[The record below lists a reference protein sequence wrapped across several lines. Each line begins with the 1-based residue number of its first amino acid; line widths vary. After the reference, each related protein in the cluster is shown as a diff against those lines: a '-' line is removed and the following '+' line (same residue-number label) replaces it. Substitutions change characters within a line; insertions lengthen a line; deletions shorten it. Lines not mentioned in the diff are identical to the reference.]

1 MKNKLIRNEKNF
13 LKLKKLKSLGKKI
26 ALCHGVFDVVHFG
39 HVSHFK
45 AAKKSGDILV
55 VSITEDKFVNK
66 GPGKPI
72 FNSKIRAEF
81 LSNLSCVD
89 YVIINNS
96 KTSISLIKKLKP
108 NFYVKG
114 LDYKNNNKDI
124 TGEIKNE
131 IRAIKSV
138 GGKIIYTDE
147 FSSSSSKLI
156 NSYFNYLN
164 LDQKNFIKKLKKY
177 SPRKIWKGSNFSN

>member
-1 MKNKLIRNEKNF
+1 M
-13 LKLKKLKSLGKKI
+13 
-26 ALCHGVFDVVHFG
+26 CHGVFDVVHFG

-124 TGEIKNE
+124 TGEIKMKLE
-131 IRAIKSV
+131 LSKV
-138 GGKIIYTDE
+138 WGKNYIY
-147 FSSSSSKLI
+147 
-156 NSYFNYLN
+156 
-164 LDQKNFIKKLKKY
+164 
-177 SPRKIWKGSNFSN
+177 

>member
-1 MKNKLIRNEKNF
+1 M
-13 LKLKKLKSLGKKI
+13 
-26 ALCHGVFDVVHFG
+26 
-39 HVSHFK
+39 
-45 AAKKSGDILV
+45 
-55 VSITEDKFVNK
+55 
-66 GPGKPI
+66 
-72 FNSKIRAEF
+72 
-81 LSNLSCVD
+81 D

-138 GGKIIYTDE
+138 GEKLYILMNFGC
-147 FSSSSSKLI
+147 SSKLI

-164 LDQKNFIKKLKKY
+164 LDQKNFIKKLKN
-177 SPRKIWKGSNFSN
+177 SPNFSNYFENLKIKCPCYRRNNNWSLFFLWHTRKSGKDPILAIKENYNQNT